1 MFLSSLELTEFRSY
15 SSLHL
20 PLDRRGLTL
29 VGRNASGKSTV
40 LEAISMLSTMRSPR
54 AGSDREVISW
64 DSGADLGVD
73 PYARLVGR
81 AETIDGPLTVE
92 LGLQVGPAGEG
103 ALRKQI
109 KVNQRPTRAVDAVG
123 YLRSVLFTPDD
134 VDLVSGPPSGRRRF
148 LDILLSQHDR
158 SYVRSLSSYARVLEQ
173 RNSLLR
179 QLSKARVSSG
189 GVAGQL
195 QFWDEQLIEHGAAV
209 VARRRSAIARLG
221 KAVTQY
227 GARFDAG
234 GPLSI
239 TYEANL
245 GASFLSATEGIDDTA
260 HLEAVARRDFG
271 QELARRRD
279 DELRRGVSLVGS
291 HRDDI
296 AITLHGRSLATYGSR
311 GQQRTAVVALK
322 LAQADLLGLAEGDP
336 PLVLLDDVTSE
347 LDPTHRDTLL
357 GIVDMSGAQILLTTA
372 DEGQVAGSVA
382 ANRPVCEVVGGRIES
397 RPGVGRHV
405 CEGRGVS

>member
-1 MFLSSLELTEFRSY
+1 VFLSSLELTEFRSY
-15 SSLHL
+15 TSLHL

-64 DSGADLGVD
+64 ESGDDLGVD
-73 PYARLVGR
+73 PYARVVGR
-81 AETIDGPLTVE
+81 AETVDGPLTVE

-158 SYVRSLSSYARVLEQ
+158 SYVRSLASYMRVLEQ

-179 QLSKARVSSG
+179 QLAKSRVSSG

-209 VARRRSAIARLG
+209 VARRRAAIARLG
-221 KAVTQY
+221 DAVTLY

-245 GASFLSATEGIDDTA
+245 GASFLSATAEVVDLARLD
-260 HLEAVARRDFG
+260 AVALRDFA
-271 QELARRRD
+271 QEVARRRD
-279 DELRRGVSLVGS
+279 DELRRGVSLVGP

-336 PLVLLDDVTSE
+336 PVVLLDDVTSE
-347 LDPTHRDTLL
+347 LDPVHRDTLL
-357 GIVDMSGAQILLTTA
+357 GIVDGSGAQILLTTA
-372 DEGQVAGSVA
+372 DAGQVGSSVA
-382 ANRPVCEVVGGRIES
+382 GDRPVVKVVGGKIEG
-397 RPGVGRHV
+397 PVGD
-405 CEGRGVS
+405 G